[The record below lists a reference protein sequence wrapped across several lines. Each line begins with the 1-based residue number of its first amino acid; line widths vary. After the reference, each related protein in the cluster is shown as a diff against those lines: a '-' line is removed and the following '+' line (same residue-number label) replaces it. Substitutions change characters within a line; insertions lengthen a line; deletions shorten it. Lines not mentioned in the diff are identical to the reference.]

1 MLDFVVIAAA
11 LITIMT
17 YSWSIKAHFK
27 STRMPEGAWLISVL
41 VIASGLVLGALVYV
55 LEQPTVTQYCGLVI
69 MIAAYCLFWRTI
81 AETRAVALLAAF
93 DEKLPASL
101 VMSGPYRLVRHP
113 FYSSYILFWA
123 GFAVAAWSIWA
134 IIPFIGMTVTYWR
147 AARDEEA
154 KFSKTPM
161 AETYARYVSET
172 ARFIPG
178 II

>member
-11 LITIMT
+11 LITIVT

-69 MIAAYCLFWRTI
+69 MIAAYSLFWRTI

-101 VMSGPYRLVRHP
+101 VMSGPYRFVRHP

-147 AARDEEA
+147 AARDEET

-161 AETYARYVSET
+161 AETYARYVRET